1 MPAQTVPVYPRRPA
15 PCATPEKRINSSPP
29 LLLPS
34 GFPGYRAS
42 NPDGFLCVVPPPARP
57 QGERDHRVVTSTA
70 SRPAARLRAELLGD
84 VLQAMGHGCGT
95 HLGGVHLETRS
106 VWRLGVAGVRVGG
119 RTELWPSLCCPQFYF
134 PRPSHPQ
141 ADFSFLEIKFLFL
154 SQIRVSPGLELCRK
168 TGNSDF
174 VHFKRCERNLCS
186 GGACKHGDFE
196 IQFMNSE
203 PKVCDVTGSL
213 VTKRGFL

>member
-1 MPAQTVPVYPRRPA
+1 MDVA
-15 PCATPEKRINSSPP
+15 PTWAVSTWK
-29 LLLPS
+29 
-34 GFPGYRAS
+34 PGA
-42 NPDGFLCVVPPPARP
+42 
-57 QGERDHRVVTSTA
+57 
-70 SRPAARLRAELLGD
+70 
-84 VLQAMGHGCGT
+84 CG
-95 HLGGVHLETRS
+95 GWG
-106 VWRLGVAGVRVGG
+106 LGVLWGGG

-154 SQIRVSPGLELCRK
+154 SQIRVSPGLELCPK

-174 VHFKRCERNLCS
+174 VHFKRCERDLCS

-203 PKVCDVTGSL
+203 PKVCDVKGSL
-213 VTKRGFL
+213 VTKHGFL